1 MSAPAFTI
9 RTRPT
14 PGAPYTIHS
23 IVLADGS
30 TVHEQLSPYGKGEP
44 EERIRDFLKPT
55 PATATVV
62 KFDRSTGK
70 PRRSSP
76 GRPKRGD
83 AWRNN
88 MHMVGDDPGP
98 EAA

>member
-1 MSAPAFTI
+1 MTVPEYRI
-9 RTRPT
+9 RARPT

-23 IVLADGS
+23 IVLADGR
-30 TVHEQLSPYGKGEP
+30 TVHEQLSPYGAGEA
-44 EERIRDFLKPT
+44 EARIREFLMPT
-55 PATATVV
+55 PPTATVV
-62 KFDRSTGK
+62 TFNRSNGK

-83 AWRNN
+83 GWRNN
-88 MHMVGDDPGP
+88 MHMVGDDP